1 MGCFSW
7 RFADK
12 NNKRR
17 LKIDRAAYV
26 MCPDGGILYEPCYNG
41 YGDFAGKDIYDLVA
55 DWNRKFLSQ
64 NPDFVIKS
72 IGREISS
79 YNWYLYYANLEFS
92 PKEIERRLRE
102 DGIWNGCTE
111 YRDIGICIACE
122 DEDNAALPY
131 PIKICQSKPV
141 GTAAYYQGLPAS
153 EGDPYQ
159 GCD

>member
-64 NPDFVIKS
+64 NPYFVIKS

-79 YNWYLYYANLEFS
+79 YNWYLYYATWNFLR
-92 PKEIERRLRE
+92 RRLK
-102 DGIWNGCTE
+102 DG
-111 YRDIGICIACE
+111 
-122 DEDNAALPY
+122 
-131 PIKICQSKPV
+131 
-141 GTAAYYQGLPAS
+141 
-153 EGDPYQ
+153 
-159 GCD
+159 